1 MSELLKIDQSV
12 AVFEPSDT
20 GVLSLEEKKMAEFLI
35 QRKHGEPVDVS
46 VPDDISDDD
55 LIKQMTSCLKVVSSL
70 EKAQGYLYPII
81 GRFVNLAADRPE
93 VLKSFGAVD
102 ITDFCKRV
110 CKERFKLHYSE
121 IMYARKIVDL
131 FPDITPEGYEKAGA
145 SKLKAI
151 GFAVDWDANA
161 DKIHEYK
168 KFAEDHTRNQLL
180 VYLADDGINVDRLNA
195 STYQFNMCQ
204 EDRRRL
210 ANFIR
215 NPTTIAYC
223 GSDNPN
229 VIIMRMLDECEAT
242 WMLAETLRDGM
253 EDPLA

>member
-1 MSELLKIDQSV
+1 MDLEKIDQSV

-20 GVLSLEEKKMAEFLI
+20 GVLTQEEKKLAEFLI

-46 VPDDISDDD
+46 VPDNISDDD
-55 LIKQMTSCLKVVSSL
+55 LIKQMTSCLKVVASL

-81 GRFVNLAADRPE
+81 GRFVNLAAERPE
-93 VLKSFGAVD
+93 VLKSFGATD

-110 CKERFKLHYSE
+110 CKEKFKLHYSE
-121 IMYARKIVDL
+121 IMYSRKIVDL
-131 FPDITPEGYEKAGA
+131 FPDITPADYAKAGA

-151 GFAVDWDANA
+151 GFAVDWDANSE
-161 DKIHEYK
+161 KIHEYK

-195 STYQFNMCQ
+195 STFQFNMSQ
-204 EDRRRL
+204 DDRKRL
-210 ANFIR
+210 AKFVR
-215 NPTTIAYC
+215 DPATIAYC
-223 GSDNPN
+223 GSDNPTH
-229 VIIMRMLDECEAT
+229 ILMRMLDECEAT
-242 WMLAETLRDGM
+242 WMLAETIRGGM